1 MVAII
6 RGNELSPH
14 EEPLPISTENCMG
27 CHNSILY
34 FNEMGWYDLP
44 DNTLKGQGLI
54 MAHRTHVEREKI
66 ECVEYHRGITH
77 GDPEFVGK
85 YKTNW
90 PFMFND
96 CGVCHNGQ
104 FNPRFNKTLTDV
116 EDEDKKDC
124 FQCHLF
130 FTPPPVYEEG
140 E

>member
-1 MVAII
+1 MKWAGTIYLII
-6 RGNELSPH
+6 LLRDKDSSWHIGPMS
-14 EEPLPISTENCMG
+14 S
-27 CHNSILY
+27 
-34 FNEMGWYDLP
+34 
-44 DNTLKGQGLI
+44 
-54 MAHRTHVEREKI
+54 AEREKV

>member
-1 MVAII
+1 
-6 RGNELSPH
+6 
-14 EEPLPISTENCMG
+14 MG
-27 CHNSILY
+27 CNNSILY
-34 FNEMGWYDLP
+34 FDEIGWYDLP

-54 MAHRTHVEREKI
+54 MAHRTHVEREKV
-66 ECVEYHRGITH
+66 ECAEYHRGITH
-77 GDPEFVGK
+77 RDPEFAGK

-104 FNPRFNKTLTDV
+104 FNPRFNTTLTDV

-124 FQCHLF
+124 FQCHPF
-130 FTPPPVYEEG
+130 FTPPPVYEKG